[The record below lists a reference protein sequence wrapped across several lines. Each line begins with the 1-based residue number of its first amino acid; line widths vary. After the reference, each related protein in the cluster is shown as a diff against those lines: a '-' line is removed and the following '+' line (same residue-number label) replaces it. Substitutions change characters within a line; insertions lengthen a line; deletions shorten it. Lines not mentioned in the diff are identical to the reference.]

1 MKVKQISVSY
11 GRTINLG
18 NFESAR
24 FDCSMTADL
33 EDVENTNEAALEL
46 WEQARDQVKG
56 QVEHLL
62 EAANQQ

>member
-1 MKVKQISVSY
+1 MIVKQIAVSY

-18 NFESAR
+18 NFNSAR
-24 FDCSMTADL
+24 LECTMTADL
-33 EDVENTNEAALEL
+33 EDAENTNEAALEL

-56 QVEHLL
+56 QCERLL